1 MGTTPQPT
9 CALGHQGPTIFLKC
23 EESNIRKGK
32 EHVRF
37 NSEIGLP
44 IGCSDNDYSRT
55 TTRRHFRVSKCRPSK
70 LIVEQPVLSLVAACE
85 GHPVQSR
92 TNGIEIFFFR

>member
-32 EHVRF
+32 EHVLTLK
-37 NSEIGLP
+37 I
-44 IGCSDNDYSRT
+44 
-55 TTRRHFRVSKCRPSK
+55 
-70 LIVEQPVLSLVAACE
+70 
-85 GHPVQSR
+85 
-92 TNGIEIFFFR
+92 TNCTIQ